1 MRSMVK
7 MGWLALLLAVVGC
20 AARPQDW
27 DLTGREAI
35 YDRPLEEV
43 WPSVRQYFVDAKLS
57 FREAPGSPV
66 LQTEW
71 KEEFGGSKVSG
82 YWHRYLVLGKRE
94 TPTKS
99 KLWII
104 RVTRSANKALS
115 APGKE
120 LEWGV
125 SRSMGNDAQR
135 RQDQLAGIAPPTGGW
150 ESLEGGFGLSAEDGE
165 DRFSMPR
172 GENAIVAESAHGTR
186 DLNMEWRVFHA
197 IAPGLASKEG
207 ATPRVTVQPVAKAP
221 EARSAPAFT
230 ECGTPIIGLKAQ
242 AKAGGV
248 LLLGELH
255 GTQEVPRFI
264 AQATCQLTVA
274 GTPVSVGLE
283 LPVDNQ
289 ARITTFLRS
298 QGTEEDWLRLME
310 APFWRSPYPDGRGS
324 EAVANMLEQLRQ
336 LRAQGLDVA
345 VFVYDHP
352 RLNGQPRE
360 QALATTVLKQVE
372 AGPARFHLVL
382 SGNIH
387 PRTAKGLPWDPQYQP
402 MGRLL
407 AARLKHVVALDV
419 AYDSGSAWI
428 CAPDERSR
436 KLDCGVKEAKGKDNG
451 DRFFVHVWDSPNKDG
466 YHGVFYVGR
475 VSASAPAISKGLGR
489 PGADDNSVFPSD
501 AETGAVAS
509 LRR

>member
-1 MRSMVK
+1 MHKTLK
-7 MGWLALLLAVVGC
+7 MGWLALLLAAGC
-20 AARPQDW
+20 AARPMDW
-27 DLTGREAI
+27 DPMGREAI

-57 FREAPGSPV
+57 FREAPDSPV

-71 KEEFGGSKVSG
+71 KEEFGGSKISG

-104 RVTRSANKALS
+104 RITRSANKALS

-125 SRSMGNDAQR
+125 SRNMGLDLQNR
-135 RQDQLAGIAPPTGGW
+135 LEEMSGIGPAPGGL
-150 ESLEGGFGLSAEDGE
+150 ETLEGGFALGVEDDE

-186 DLNMEWRVFHA
+186 DLTLEWRVFNA
-197 IAPGLASKEG
+197 IAPGLASKDG
-207 ATPRVTVQPVAKAP
+207 AAPLASAQPVAKAP
-221 EARSAPAFT
+221 EAKSAPAFT
-230 ECGTPIIGLKAQ
+230 ECGAPIIGLKAQ

-264 AQATCQLTVA
+264 AQAACQLTVA

-283 LPVDNQ
+283 LPAESQ
-289 ARITTFLRS
+289 ARVTTFLQS
-298 QGTEEDWLRLME
+298 QGREEDWLKLME

-324 EAVANMLEQLRQ
+324 EAVANMLEQLRL
-336 LRAQGLDVA
+336 LRARGLDVA

-352 RLNGQPRE
+352 KLKGQPRE
-360 QALATTVLKQVE
+360 RVLAATVLKEVE
-372 AGPARFHLVL
+372 AGPARFHLVV
-382 SGNIH
+382 SGNVH
-387 PRTAKGLPWDPQYQP
+387 PRTAKGLPWDKEYQP

-407 AARLKHVVALDV
+407 TARLKHVVALDV

-436 KLDCGVKEAKGKDNG
+436 TLDCGVKEAKGKDNG
-451 DRFFVHVWDSPNKDG
+451 DRFFVHVWGSPNKDG

-475 VSASAPAISKGLGR
+475 VTASAPAISKGLGR
-489 PGADDNSVFPSD
+489 PGADDNSGFPAAPD
-501 AETGAVAS
+501 AAGVAS
-509 LRR
+509 ARR